1 MCWMKQSKGDK
12 INGFYWEVNYIY
24 ITINNQSY
32 HSVVYTIL
40 FYSFFAL
47 LRIEELL
54 TAKLSNEYNPV
65 TGVGSIRFFANAME
79 MFNLHFMILSNV
91 VKVA

>member
-1 MCWMKQSKGDK
+1 MKQSKGDK
-12 INGFYWEVNYIY
+12 INGFYWKVNYTY
-24 ITINNQSY
+24 FTINNQSY
-32 HSVVYTIL
+32 HGFVYTIL

-54 TAKLSNEYNPV
+54 TTKLSNDYNPV
-65 TGVGSIRFFANAME
+65 TGFGSIRFFANAME
-79 MFNLHFMILSNV
+79 IFNLHFMILSYV